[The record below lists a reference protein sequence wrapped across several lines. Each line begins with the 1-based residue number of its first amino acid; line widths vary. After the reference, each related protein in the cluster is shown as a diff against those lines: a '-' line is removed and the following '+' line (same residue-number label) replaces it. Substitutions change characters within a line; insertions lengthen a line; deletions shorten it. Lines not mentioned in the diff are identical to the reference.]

1 MPDLYAGNMFSA
13 AGRRVT
19 TQPQFRPGLDL
30 DLLTKFQRMARGNS
44 LFRGLGKGR
53 FDDVSESVG
62 VTVGRWSWGSV
73 FADLNNDGWQDL
85 VVANGFV
92 TGQVPDDL

>member
-1 MPDLYAGNMFSA
+1 
-13 AGRRVT
+13 
-19 TQPQFRPGLDL
+19 
-30 DLLTKFQRMARGNS
+30 MA
-44 LFRGLGKGR
+44 
-53 FDDVSESVG
+53 G

-92 TGQVPDDL
+92 TGRVPDDL